1 MFNQEENIRQV
12 QSRINQL
19 IANCDKSV
27 FVIIDGDRTLIPTD
41 STLFFFDHLKKDF
54 TDLENIFH
62 KSGYSFESFYNAA
75 LYYSQIDRELY
86 LEACKVSATCVDIY
100 PEFLSFINSLQDRAE
115 LIVVTSGIRQ
125 SWKNVLKNHS
135 LEFMHLIGGNY
146 FPDDN
151 FVIDKNAKGLIAEM
165 LIASHK
171 EVFAFGD
178 TMIDFEMLKKA
189 THSFLV
195 VNEKQNDDFTEFFVE
210 IPHLQQISFSDF
222 AHSNLTLTNLVTVAN
237 NILRK

>member
-1 MFNQEENIRQV
+1 MLNQEENIRKV
-12 QSRINQL
+12 KSRLNQL
-19 IANCDKSV
+19 LENSDKST

-62 KSGYSFESFYNAA
+62 KSGYSFESFHNAA
-75 LYYSQIDRELY
+75 LYYSQIEREQY
-86 LEACKVSATCVDIY
+86 FEACNVSATSVDIY
-100 PEFLSFINSLQDRAE
+100 PEFLSFINLLNGKAE
-115 LIVVTSGIRQ
+115 LILVTSGITQ

-135 LEFMHLIGGNY
+135 LEFMHLLGGNY
-146 FPDDN
+146 FPDDD
-151 FVIDKNAKGLIAEM
+151 FVIDKNAKGIIAET
-165 LIASHK
+165 LTASQK

-189 THSFLV
+189 NHSFLV

-210 IPHLQQISFSDF
+210 IPHLQQISFSNF
-222 AHSNLTLTNLVTVAN
+222 THSSLPLTNLVSIAN
-237 NILRK
+237 KILSK